1 MSNIFRS
8 LYILVFVTC
17 VPKSYFIFFSYDKTH
32 IYSSGLTGSCD
43 SYNFKSYYLFVCVHV
58 ICDFHSM
65 SMWRPEDSMS
75 PFSPSIVGVRDPDQV
90 GRLGSMCPSVGLLS
104 LTSLLVFVV
113 SFISVFN

>member
-1 MSNIFRS
+1 
-8 LYILVFVTC
+8 
-17 VPKSYFIFFSYDKTH
+17 
-32 IYSSGLTGSCD
+32 
-43 SYNFKSYYLFVCVHV
+43 
-58 ICDFHSM
+58 M